1 MKRTITI
8 SGLNHTDPISKQD
21 EHHSDTINIEDEEV
35 IAWDNL
41 TLFNDLP
48 KKHGVYMIYDHT
60 NTVIYVGKSWD
71 KNGFNGRFYS
81 HMTDSDGYFPYWQY
95 TAKNIRFYY
104 INKRLEMLTLERL
117 KIQQHEPSF
126 NKEDVGSAPSD
137 GQRKKIKKELQGQ
150 LDVIKDMFYDELLIS
165 DKYLKLLMVTAGFHK
180 IEEWILEEASNPRY
194 LEKQFYEIDKP
205 LKETKKLQT
214 TSKEYSRGLY
224 EFISD

>member
-1 MKRTITI
+1 MKRIITI

-21 EHHSDTINIEDEEV
+21 EHDSDTINIEDEEV

-41 TLFNDLP
+41 TLFDDLP
-48 KKHGVYMIYDHT
+48 EKHGVYMIYDHT
-60 NTVIYVGKSWD
+60 DAVIYVGKTW
-71 KNGFNGRFYS
+71 KENGFYGRFYR

-95 TAKNIRFYY
+95 TAKNIRLYY

-150 LDVIKDMFYDELLIS
+150 LDVIKDMFYDNPIAS
-165 DKYLKLLMVTAGFHK
+165 DEYLKLLMVTAGFHK
-180 IEEWILEEASNPRY
+180 VDEWIIKEGSTPGYLEER
-194 LEKQFYEIDKP
+194 FYEIDKP
-205 LKETKKLQT
+205 LKETNKLLT
-214 TSKEYSRGLY
+214 TSKKYSRGLY
-224 EFISD
+224 KLISD